1 MSVIDV
7 DEKAF
12 LSRMVHNPHQ
22 EWAPVDRDLQ
32 LFYDALQQQIR
43 LTTVLQRQ
51 WIELGKDDHVA
62 LATPAARI
70 LLIVR
75 RLDAV
80 RVTRDHI
87 SRAGSRFVVTNLL
100 YKDMVPD
107 TAREEM
113 GRRVEEVLRLMDEHR
128 TLLTTLISGMEKD
141 LLKAENDFR
150 TGPCSTNVEQVN
162 ALFRRAFDT
171 LTWSD
176 KDKSEKRF
184 AELQSKI
191 EEQAHELAT
200 LKEQLTSKASCEDK
214 AAEIAP
220 SDSDYFH
227 NMVEE
232 VMGPEEPP
240 PLVDEPSDDDEG
252 DGEGSFDESEVGT
265 IDEYQE
271 EGLDEIRVDEPM
283 EVAVHEQ
290 RVVEWVWQA
299 PAPDERRDRVEDE
312 GRQVDEQAQEV
323 RPPEEVDQRVE
334 AMNEEDE
341 AIQQLR
347 RRIEVAQDRFDA
359 LHRAFMKFPYRKR
372 EERSPRVSRKLQCAF
387 CFHKGEHFSDSC
399 PNVVSSEE
407 RLEIALEEGVHL
419 KCLKMCWAA
428 LRCTHEDKV
437 CFYCESLNGTP
448 FEHLKWTEEEHHTA
462 LCCVPDRKRMA
473 REMVEQ
479 AREELRELT
488 GELARMTRD
497 RNRNRQMRN
506 DNED

>member
-1 MSVIDV
+1 MTTSEIILSVQDELETNVLIDDDICTVSNVVLTGCYNCAKGAEARINCKSSKNVQAEITCNDTSFTALITSWLDGHANDINEIQWPDIYHIADVFLQWYKTLILALGALVFALLVTMSVIDV

-214 AAEIAP
+214 AAEMAP

-341 AIQQLR
+341 
-347 RRIEVAQDRFDA
+347 
-359 LHRAFMKFPYRKR
+359 
-372 EERSPRVSRKLQCAF
+372 
-387 CFHKGEHFSDSC
+387 
-399 PNVVSSEE
+399 
-407 RLEIALEEGVHL
+407 
-419 KCLKMCWAA
+419 
-428 LRCTHEDKV
+428 
-437 CFYCESLNGTP
+437 
-448 FEHLKWTEEEHHTA
+448 
-462 LCCVPDRKRMA
+462 
-473 REMVEQ
+473 
-479 AREELRELT
+479 
-488 GELARMTRD
+488 
-497 RNRNRQMRN
+497 
-506 DNED
+506 